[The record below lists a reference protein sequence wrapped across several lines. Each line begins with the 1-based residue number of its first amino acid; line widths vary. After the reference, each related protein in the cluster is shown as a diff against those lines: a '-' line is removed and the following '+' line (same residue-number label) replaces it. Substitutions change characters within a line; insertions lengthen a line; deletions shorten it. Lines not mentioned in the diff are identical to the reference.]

1 MANPY
6 TSILVVDDA
15 RFSTTVITRTLQAGG
30 YKNIRHACSANEAL
44 GIQETDPANI
54 LIVDWLMPNMDGLEL
69 TAKVRQNDEAMNRY
83 TYIIMLTAKDGVNA
97 LQHAFDE
104 GIDDFVNKSAMQEQ
118 LLPRVFAAERL
129 VDNQNRLLAQ
139 CQTMIE
145 ANRELK
151 ELCTLDPLTG
161 LENEQACLTRMA
173 ETLKHTESRG
183 GATTVLLVEMQNF
196 DSIKRQLPE
205 HTFDELIVG
214 VSRRINM
221 LMRPLDS
228 VCRLDE
234 KTFAIVTQQA
244 DITQVSSNS
253 FKRIQDGI
261 NLRAF
266 KTSTGF
272 HSIQVAIS
280 IVSCNSEFGLP
291 DSKALLGLCREYL
304 DEAIATGRIVIH
316 YYRNI

>member
-15 RFSTTVITRTLQAGG
+15 KFSTTVITRTLNAGG
-30 YKNIRHACSANEAL
+30 YKNIRRASSANEAL
-44 GIQETDPANI
+44 AIQEADPASI

-69 TAKVRQNDEAMNRY
+69 TAKIRQNDEAINRY

-139 CQTMIE
+139 CQSMIE
-145 ANRELK
+145 ANRQLE
-151 ELCTLDPLTG
+151 EYCTLDPLTG
-161 LENEQACLTRMA
+161 LGNEKTYLARTEDA
-173 ETLKHTESRG
+173 LKHVDSRG
-183 GATTVLLVEMQNF
+183 GAVSVLLIEIQNF
-196 DSIKRQLPE
+196 DTLKRQHPP
-205 HTFDELIVG
+205 HIFDELIIG
-214 VSRRINM
+214 ASRRIHN
-221 LMRPLDS
+221 LMRPLDA
-228 VCRLDE
+228 VCRLDN
-234 KTFAIVTQQA
+234 KTFALITQQS
-244 DITQVSSNS
+244 DITQVSDKS
-253 FKRIQDGI
+253 FKRIQDGV

-280 IVSCNSEFGLP
+280 IVSCNSEFGVP
-291 DSKALLGLCREYL
+291 TGEELLELCREYL

-316 YYRNI
+316 YYRRI